1 MKLTI
6 YQIDAFSAKVFEGN
20 PAAVVPL
27 QHWLP
32 DDTMQKIAAENNL
45 SETAFFVQEHERYQ
59 LRWFTPQTEVDMCG
73 HATLA
78 SAYVLFELLGYE
90 EERILFDSRSGE
102 LSVQKDGEYLSMDFP
117 AQSIEQS
124 DEVKRFE
131 QIFGLTV
138 REVYR
143 SMDYIVV
150 LEDEQSVKSLNPDMA
165 RLKSLDLRGV
175 IVTAK
180 SQEYDFVC
188 RFFAPNYGIDED
200 PVTGSA
206 FTQLVTYWSQKQGKM
221 SFHTKQVSPRGGEV
235 RCALQG
241 DRCLIQGKAVKYLE
255 GTIEI

>member
-1 MKLTI
+1 MKLNI
-6 YQIDAFSAKVFEGN
+6 YQIDAFANKAFEGN

-27 QHWLP
+27 DRWLG
-32 DDTMQKIAAENNL
+32 DSVLQAIAMENNL
-45 SETAFFVQEHERYQ
+45 SETAYIVPNEKGYDI
-59 LRWFTPQTEVDMCG
+59 RWFTPTSEVDMCG

-78 SAYVLFELLGYE
+78 SAYALFELLGYE
-90 EERILFDSRSGE
+90 EETVLFDSKSGA

-124 DEVKRFE
+124 DEVKQFE
-131 QIFGLTV
+131 QIFGLKV
-138 REVYR
+138 REVHR

-150 LEDEQSVKSLNPDMA
+150 LEDEKSIKSLKPDMTL
-165 RLKSLDLRGV
+165 LKSLDLRGV
-175 IVTAK
+175 IITST

-206 FTQLVTYWSQKQGKM
+206 FTQLVTYWSQKLGKM
-221 SFHTKQVSPRGGEV
+221 SFHTKQVSSRGGEL

-241 DRCLIQGKAVKYLE
+241 DRCIIQGKAVKYLE